1 MYLEVLR
8 LNPKIAFPI
17 QKSVLGPNTPS
28 HLPYLFEA
36 TIDLLFVLV
45 LSDFEEDWEGEVPKI
60 LSGDKVNFS
69 RGNRSFFMYTSSA

>member
-45 LSDFEEDWEGEVPKI
+45 LLDFEEDWEGGGSK
-60 LSGDKVNFS
+60 NTQ
-69 RGNRSFFMYTSSA
+69 RGQSQLF